1 MPSYNFGHFDD
12 DVSKEGNDLTVDT
25 TFSTTDNTTLATNTQ
40 SVLSN
45 QELADISQ
53 VKHIKEYIIIKCLEV
68 DYAIQIYPSSPLCS
82 VGIIASLVPSFN
94 DRTC

>member
-1 MPSYNFGHFDD
+1 MPWIFSSFFLEKMDMPSYNFGHFDD
-12 DVSKEGNDLTVDT
+12 DVSKEGNDLTVNT

-53 VKHIKEYIIIKCLEV
+53 VKHIKEYKI
-68 DYAIQIYPSSPLCS
+68 S
-82 VGIIASLVPSFN
+82 
-94 DRTC
+94 

>member
-1 MPSYNFGHFDD
+1 MDMPSYNFGHFDD

-25 TFSTTDNTTLATNTQ
+25 TFSTTDNTTLGTNTQ

-53 VKHIKEYIIIKCLEV
+53 VK
-68 DYAIQIYPSSPLCS
+68 DMGSGGSSFRERGANP
-82 VGIIASLVPSFN
+82 
-94 DRTC
+94 